1 MVTCKVINRLLI
13 VLLVWMVL
21 WVGCGWLGNER
32 TPSHVLP
39 NEKLSFYNEIL
50 TDAPIPIMQF
60 TVYPTVKTVYQ
71 IEPKKI
77 G

>member
-1 MVTCKVINRLLI
+1 M
-13 VLLVWMVL
+13 
-21 WVGCGWLGNER
+21 GNEK
-32 TPSHVLP
+32 TLAWALPS
-39 NEKLSFYNEIL
+39 EKRSFYNEIL
-50 TDAPIPIMQF
+50 TDAPISIIQF